1 VQRASSAALARHWVP
16 ERSLLSDAGLVIA
29 FSLFTGLMAHIA
41 IPLPFTPV
49 PITGQT
55 FAVLLCGAVLG
66 ARLGTA
72 SMLLYVTE
80 GAMGL
85 PVFAAAPGATTYG
98 YLAGFV
104 AAALIVGWFA
114 DLGWTKDLPRTI
126 VAMIAGEVAIYFF
139 GLLWLAH
146 FVPPTKVLDF
156 GLYQFLIGDAIKL
169 VAAAVVVPAGWRLS
183 RKR

>member
-1 VQRASSAALARHWVP
+1 VQTAPSATLARHWVP
-16 ERSLLSDAGLVIA
+16 ERSLVSDAGLVIA

-41 IPLPFTPV
+41 IALPFTPV

-55 FAVLLCGAVLG
+55 FAVLLCGAALG
-66 ARLGTA
+66 ARLGIA
-72 SMLLYVTE
+72 SMLLYITE
-80 GAMGL
+80 GVVGL
-85 PVFAAAPGATTYG
+85 PVFAAAPGAASYG

-104 AAALIVGWFA
+104 AAAFIVGWFA
-114 DLGWTKDLPRTI
+114 DLGWTKDVPRTI

-156 GLYQFLIGDAIKL
+156 GLYPFLIGDAIKL
-169 VAAAVVVPAGWRLS
+169 AAAALVLPAGWRLS

>member
-1 VQRASSAALARHWVP
+1 MRPARSALIRQWIP
-16 ERSLLSDAGLVIA
+16 EQTLVTDAGLVLA

-55 FAVLLCGAVLG
+55 FAVLLCGALLG

-72 SMLLYVTE
+72 SMLAYVTE
-80 GAMGL
+80 GLIGL
-85 PVFAAAPGATTYG
+85 PVFASAAGSFTYG

-104 AAALIVGWFA
+104 AAALVVGWFA
-114 DLGWTKDLPRTI
+114 DRGWTADWRLTI
-126 VAMIAGEVAIYFF
+126 VAMLAGEVAIYFF

-146 FVPPTKVLDF
+146 LVPPDKVLVF
-156 GLYQFLIGDAIKL
+156 GLYPFVIGDAIKL
-169 VAAAVVVPAGWRLS
+169 IAAVLVVPAGWRLS
-183 RKR
+183 RAG